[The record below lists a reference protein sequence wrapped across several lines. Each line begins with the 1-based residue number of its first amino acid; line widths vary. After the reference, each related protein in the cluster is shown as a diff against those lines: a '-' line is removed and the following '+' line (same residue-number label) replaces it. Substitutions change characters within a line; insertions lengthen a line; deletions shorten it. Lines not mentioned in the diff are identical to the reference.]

1 MSVNQPIR
9 SAWASFKRRGLAP
22 VVLGGLAVAP
32 LAYLLADD
40 GPGSVSP
47 AGIEALEEDAWRS
60 AVKKISPSVVR
71 IETLGGEASVA
82 GKDDFTTAP
91 TTGIVV
97 DESGLILTSALKFA
111 NAPPSI
117 LVTLPGGEK
126 KAAELVARDRSR
138 ELVLLRVKTDQK
150 LIVPEMVSR
159 DSLRIGQSVIAVGM
173 TLEPDQPT
181 MSLGIISAKDRVFGR
196 AIQTDAKI
204 SPLNYGGPLIDLQG
218 RVVGILSPLAAQG
231 GEGGQTGA
239 DWYDIGLG
247 FAVPLD
253 EIKARLPVLERG
265 VDLMPGLLGISL
277 SRGDMYS
284 LPAEIIGCRL
294 DGPAGKAGLRAK
306 DVIVEVDGQPIV
318 RQAQLKHAVGKKYA
332 GEAIQVVVKRGEERI
347 EKSLVLVDKIEPYDH
362 PFLGILPIRGKRE
375 GGGVEVRYVYKAS
388 PAANTGI
395 EARDVILSCKGEKLQ
410 SAEQLYQLL
419 APLAQKEELT
429 LEVLRGQETKQIK
442 VVVGS
447 LPTDVPEVL
456 PPPVLPAVA
465 PGEKPATGV
474 LELKIPQ
481 QQTTGQVLVPQ
492 GYDGQ
497 SPQGLV
503 VWFYAAGEATPE
515 KIQSHFGDFAA
526 KHHCLVLAAPMSGGD
541 KWVPDDLELVSRFVD
556 AVEKEYNI
564 DKARVVTYGRGS
576 EGAAAS
582 AAYVRAYLD
591 QVHGMVLI
599 DSPSMRFTQIVSSDQ
614 ALRLAVFLANSKEVK
629 AQQAQAANLKL
640 LQGAKLPVTVLEKGE
655 SKDGDLQGS
664 DLDTLGRWID
674 SLDRL

>member
-1 MSVNQPIR
+1 MLRNRPIR
-9 SAWASFKRRGLAP
+9 SAWTSFKQNGLAP
-22 VVLGGLAVAP
+22 IVLGGLALAP
-32 LAYLLADD
+32 LSYLLADD
-40 GPGSVSP
+40 VPGNVPP
-47 AGIEALEEDAWRS
+47 AAIEALEEEAWRS
-60 AVKKISPSVVR
+60 AVQKISPSVVR

-91 TTGIVV
+91 TTGIVI
-97 DESGLILTSALKFA
+97 DEGGLILTSALKFA
-111 NAPPSI
+111 STPPSI
-117 LVTLPGGEK
+117 LVTLPSGER

-150 LIVPEMVSR
+150 LVVPEMVSR

-173 TLEPDQPT
+173 TLEPNQPT
-181 MSLGIISAKDRVFGR
+181 MSLGIVSAKDRVFGK

-253 EIKARLPVLERG
+253 EIKSRLSVLERG

-294 DGPAGKAGLRAK
+294 DGPAGKAGLKSK
-306 DVIVEVDGQPIV
+306 DVIIEVDGQPIV
-318 RQAQLKHAVGKKYA
+318 RQAQLKHAVGRKYA
-332 GEAIQVVVKRGEERI
+332 GEAIQIVVKRGDERI

-388 PAANTGI
+388 PAANAGI

-410 SAEQLYQLL
+410 SIEQLYQLL
-419 APLAQKEELT
+419 APSTLKDELT
-429 LEVLRGQETKQIK
+429 LEVLRGNETKVLK

-447 LPTDVPEVL
+447 LPSEVPESL
-456 PPPVLPAVA
+456 PPPALPATA
-465 PGEKPATGV
+465 PAEKLATGV
-474 LELKIPQ
+474 LELKVPQ
-481 QQTTGQVLVPQ
+481 QQAVAQVLVPQ

-497 SPQGLV
+497 SSQGLII
-503 VWFYAAGEATPE
+503 WFYAAGEATAE
-515 KIQSHFGDFAA
+515 KIQSRFGDFAA

-541 KWVPDDLELVSRFVD
+541 KWVPDDLELVSRY
-556 AVEKEYNI
+556 VEAALKDYNV
-564 DKARVVTYGRGS
+564 DKARIVTYGRGP

-582 AAYVRAYLD
+582 SAYVKAYLD
-591 QVHGMVLI
+591 QVHGMVLVE
-599 DSPSMRFTQIVSSDQ
+599 SPSLRFNQIVSSDQ
-614 ALRLAVFLANSKEVK
+614 ALRMAIFLANSKDAKV
-629 AQQAQAANLKL
+629 QQAQAANLKA
-640 LQGAKLPVTVLEKGE
+640 LQGAKLPVTVLEKE
-655 SKDGDLQGS
+655 ETKEVDLQGS

>member
-1 MSVNQPIR
+1 MLRNRPIR
-9 SAWASFKRRGLAP
+9 SAWTSFKQSGLAP
-22 VVLGGLAVAP
+22 IVLGGLALAP
-32 LAYLLADD
+32 LSFLLADD
-40 GPGSVSP
+40 GPGNVAP
-47 AGIEALEEDAWRS
+47 AAIEALEEEAWRS
-60 AVKKISPSVVR
+60 AVQKISPSVVR

-91 TTGIVV
+91 TTGIVI
-97 DESGLILTSALKFA
+97 DEGGLILTSALKFA
-111 NAPPSI
+111 STPPSI
-117 LVTLPGGEK
+117 LVTLPSGER

-138 ELVLLRVKTDQK
+138 ELVLLRVKAEQK
-150 LIVPEMVSR
+150 LVVPEMVSR
-159 DSLRIGQSVIAVGM
+159 DSLRVGQSVIAVGM
-173 TLEPDQPT
+173 TLEPNQPT
-181 MSLGIISAKDRVFGR
+181 MSLGIVSAKDRVFGK

-253 EIKARLPVLERG
+253 EIKSRLSVLERG

-294 DGPAGKAGLRAK
+294 DGPAGKAGLKSK
-306 DVIVEVDGQPIV
+306 DVIIEVDGQPIV

-332 GEAIQVVVKRGEERI
+332 GEAIQIVVKRGDERI

-388 PAANTGI
+388 PAANAGI

-410 SAEQLYQLL
+410 SIEQLYQLL
-419 APLAQKEELT
+419 APLTLKDELT
-429 LEVLRGQETKQIK
+429 LEVLRGSETKVFK
-442 VVVGS
+442 MVVGS
-447 LPTDVPEVL
+447 LPTEVPESL
-456 PPPVLPAVA
+456 PPPALPATA
-465 PGEKPATGV
+465 PAEKLATGV
-474 LELKIPQ
+474 LELKVPQ
-481 QQTTGQVLVPQ
+481 QQAVAQVLVPQ

-497 SPQGLV
+497 TSQGLII
-503 VWFYAAGEATPE
+503 WFYAAGEATAE
-515 KIQSHFGDFAA
+515 KIQSRFGDFAA

-541 KWVPDDLELVSRFVD
+541 KWVPDDLELVSRY
-556 AVEKEYNI
+556 VEAALKDYNV
-564 DKARVVTYGRGS
+564 DKARIVTYGRGP

-582 AAYVRAYLD
+582 SAYVKAYLD
-591 QVHGMVLI
+591 QVHGMVLVE
-599 DSPSMRFTQIVSSDQ
+599 SPSLRFNQIVSSDQ
-614 ALRLAVFLANSKEVK
+614 ALRLAIFLANSKDAKV
-629 AQQAQAANLKL
+629 QQAQAANLKA
-640 LQGAKLPVTVLEKGE
+640 LQGAKLPVTVLEKEE
-655 SKDGDLQGS
+655 SKEGDLQGS